1 MLEEGA
7 QTLLIPGVKFR
18 FP

>member
-7 QTLLIPGVKFR
+7 QTLLIPEAKIR